1 VRDALTVRSHVR
13 DARGQLA
20 ALDRGL
26 RGGASLASQQ
36 QRLSKFAADVRSARS
51 STHGLVWSG
60 LSDVPFFGR
69 PLQSTRSLT
78 AVVSDLS
85 LNALPQL
92 VRATDAL
99 EPLRA
104 GATDG
109 AIPLAPLE
117 QAAPSLLVAERDLG
131 QAQAQAAQVHGS
143 WLGTVATARNQVLAQ
158 VTTLHADLGIAASAA
173 SLAPQML
180 GVDGPRTYL
189 VAFLNPAEIRGGGGV
204 IGGYALLRADAGRL
218 SIVRIGTETQL
229 PGLVNVPTGLNAEW
243 LANYEP
249 FDAATVW
256 QNTDLS
262 PDFPSTGAAW
272 TAMYAADFG
281 THLDGVVGLDTNA
294 LATLLQFSGPVT
306 VEGQTV
312 TATNAVSFL
321 ETTEYTLPVAN
332 SARKDLLG
340 EVGQAVFAKILG
352 GHVSGQSLFTDIS
365 RDAGAGHVH
374 LYAARSTEEDALG
387 AYPVA
392 GVLPVTDKPFFL
404 ATLTDAGG
412 EKLSQYISEK
422 VDYQVQ
428 FCGST
433 QRRVQV
439 TITLRNDAPTTPL
452 PPYVST
458 RLDDPPYAVARNQ
471 IRVLLST
478 LLTDGTGFGAATLNG
493 TSIPLLAPGQESTG
507 NAGGFQTSSNKGHPT
522 LSTFLELPPG
532 KTQTI
537 IMTIGEPLSTARP
550 ILPIQALPQT
560 PVVTYTPGACAA

>member
-1 VRDALTVRSHVR
+1 M
-13 DARGQLA
+13 

-26 RGGASLASQQ
+26 RNGATVSSQQ
-36 QRLSKFAADVRSARS
+36 QGLSRFSADVRSARS
-51 STHGLVWSG
+51 ATHGPVWSL
-60 LSDVPFFGR
+60 LSDVPFFGS

-78 AVVSDLS
+78 AVVGGLS
-85 LNALPQL
+85 VNALPQL

-109 AIPLAPLE
+109 AVPLAPLE
-117 QAAPSLLVAERDLG
+117 QAAPSLVAAERDLG
-131 QAQAQAAQVHGS
+131 QAQAEAARVRGS
-143 WLGTVATARNQVLAQ
+143 WLGTVATARDQLLTE
-158 VTTLHADLGIAASAA
+158 VTTLHADLGLAATAA
-173 SLAPQML
+173 NLAPQML
-180 GVDGPRTYL
+180 GGEGARTYL
-189 VAFLNPAEIRGGGGV
+189 VAFLNPAEIRGGGGL
-204 IGGYALLRADAGRL
+204 IGSYALLRASAGRL
-218 SIVRIGTETQL
+218 SILRIGAETQL
-229 PGLVNVPTGLNAEW
+229 PDLTNVPDGLNAEW

-256 QNTDLS
+256 RNTDLS
-262 PDFPSTGAAW
+262 PNFPSTGAAW
-272 TAMYAADFG
+272 TAMYASDFG
-281 THLDGVVGLDTNA
+281 THLDGVISLDPNA
-294 LATLLQFSGPVT
+294 LATLLKFSGPVT
-306 VEGQTV
+306 VQGQTV
-312 TATNAVSFL
+312 AASNAVTFL
-321 ETTEYTLPVAN
+321 ESTEYTLPVAT

-340 EVGQAVFAKILG
+340 EVGQAVFAKILD
-352 GHVSGQSLFTDIS
+352 GHVSGPSLFTDIA
-365 RDAGAGHVH
+365 RDAGTGHVQ
-374 LYAARSTEEDALG
+374 LYATRPSEEEELS

-392 GVLPVTDKPFFL
+392 GVLPVTSKPFFL

-412 EKLSQYISEK
+412 EKLSQYISER

-439 TITLRNDAPTTPL
+439 TITLRNGAPTTPL
-452 PPYVST
+452 PAYVST

-478 LLTDGTGFGAATLNG
+478 LLTDGAGFGAATLNG
-493 TSIPLLAPGQESTG
+493 TSIPLLAPGQQSTG
-507 NAGGFQTSSNKGHPT
+507 NAGGFQTSSNEGHPT

-537 IMTIGEPLSTARP
+537 VMTIGEPLSTARP
-550 ILPIQALPQT
+550 ILPTQALPQT